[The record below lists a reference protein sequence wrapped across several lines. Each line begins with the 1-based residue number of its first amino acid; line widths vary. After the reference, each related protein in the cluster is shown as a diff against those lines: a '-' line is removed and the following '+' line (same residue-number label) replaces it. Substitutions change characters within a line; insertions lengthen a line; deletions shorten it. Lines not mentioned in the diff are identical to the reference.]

1 MNGKNVVLSNKIVKG
16 RYSFTKEEQNF
27 IYNVISQISKDDG
40 DFKEYKV
47 SFRDIESL
55 EGTVKNYKRFI
66 GFAESMLAK
75 ILKIRDESEHETI
88 VCSWFSSLK
97 HKDGNN
103 YVLARFDP
111 LLKPYLIQLKEEFV
125 QAKLPVLLSFKSKYT
140 SRLYLLLKSD
150 FDRQKK
156 HKQNLFVVHD
166 TDDLINQFEM
176 PKSYTV
182 RYSLFKNDFLNK
194 SIDEINEK
202 TDLKIGYLERKT
214 GRKITSIEFCISHKE
229 KTESQ
234 LHKEIEETKTL
245 SDYLPYGLSNTTIK
259 ILLDEE
265 LGLQKHDLKNI
276 FEHYKAEDIEQICD
290 ELNRSWNSQQLMS
303 HIAFFRGKLKQLN
316 KKKTE
321 NLSLNIESSNFFDV
335 APRADVIAEAKA
347 VCIYDDEDD
356 YFEFLDDKL
365 SAKEI
370 TKKECDKLKKAYTK

>member
-1 MNGKNVVLSNKIVKG
+1 MLMNGKNVVLSNKIVKG

-75 ILKIRDESEHETI
+75 ILKIRDESKRETI

-234 LHKEIEETKTL
+234 LRKEIEQTVTL
-245 SDYLPYGLSNTTIK
+245 SDYLPNGLSNNTVE
-259 ILLDEE
+259 ILLDEDM
-265 LGLQKHDLKNI
+265 GFQKHDLKNI
-276 FEHYKAEDIEQICD
+276 FEHYKTEDIEQICY
-290 ELNRSWNSQQLMS
+290 ELFNCWDSDNLTSRQGY
-303 HIAFFRGKLKQLN
+303 FRGKLKLLN
-316 KKKTE
+316 KKKTQ
-321 NLSLNIESSNFFDV
+321 NFDFGFDTKFFD
-335 APRADVIAEAKA
+335 EKT
-347 VCIYDDEDD
+347 E
-356 YFEFLDDKL
+356 
-365 SAKEI
+365 
-370 TKKECDKLKKAYTK
+370 